1 MTPPDAKV
9 EWSLCSACCTS
20 SLSHQEVDIT
30 LLAIILHSL
39 DRLAQLV
46 LLNKNKPAKLLDAES
61 VVVSLWCC
69 PEWVFV
75 HIRRDLP
82 SQLPRLLYD

>member
-1 MTPPDAKV
+1 MLYKSP
-9 EWSLCSACCTS
+9 LTS
-20 SLSHQEVDIT
+20 GSRIWKSHQEVDIT
-30 LLAIILHSL
+30 LLAIVLHSL
-39 DRLAQLV
+39 DRLTQLI